1 MVFKFINEGKREHEE
16 MSAFI
21 REFRTTNE
29 LLFKE
34 RNNSLSKLRFEVYGL
49 SKVINNAL
57 ISECE
62 GKGVTTRGGKMTT
75 QGILNENTKIRDKEP
90 SVFVHDKLDAPKE
103 VLVKN
108 EPQKGKEQVVQP
120 SIKVQTSLIPFP
132 RRLRKEKKESQQR
145 QFLENLKQLYI
156 NLLFI
161 EALAQMPKYAK
172 FMKCLLTNKAR
183 LQEACTVMMN
193 ERSMEPKPTRMSLE
207 LVDRARDDEVIFN
220 VDQSIKRPAAEDDE
234 CYGID
239 DLDKTINV
247 ETRELLGNNQLDSF
261 LLKDLEKS
269 INLADLESCDSIGDQ
284 SSNDFNLGTPIRR
297 IDPVLE
303 KCKGAISWKMT
314 DMKGM
319 SLSFCTHKILMNDDF
334 KPIIQPQRR
343 LNPKVQY
350 VLKNKIV
357 KLLDSGLIYHISD
370 SLWVSPIHVVPKK
383 GGMTV
388 VLNDNNELISSRTV
402 NGWQVCINYRKLN
415 DATRKDHF
423 PLPFIDQML
432 ERLSGNE
439 Y

>member
-1 MVFKFINEGKREHEE
+1 MVFKFINKGKREHEE

-161 EALAQMPKYAK
+161 EALAQMPKL
-172 FMKCLLTNKAR
+172 CPDN
-183 LQEACTVMMN
+183 VM
-193 ERSMEPKPTRMSLE
+193 RRC
-207 LVDRARDDEVIFN
+207 VA
-220 VDQSIKRPAAEDDE
+220 
-234 CYGID
+234 
-239 DLDKTINV
+239 
-247 ETRELLGNNQLDSF
+247 GN
-261 LLKDLEKS
+261 
-269 INLADLESCDSIGDQ
+269 
-284 SSNDFNLGTPIRR
+284 
-297 IDPVLE
+297 
-303 KCKGAISWKMT
+303 
-314 DMKGM
+314 
-319 SLSFCTHKILMNDDF
+319 KILEILAHCHSGPTGGHHSASITGMKVYESGFFWPSIF
-334 KPIIQPQRR
+334 KDAKGYAMRSDACQR
-343 LNPKVQY
+343 
-350 VLKNKIV
+350 
-357 KLLDSGLIYHISD
+357 
-370 SLWVSPIHVVPKK
+370 
-383 GGMTV
+383 
-388 VLNDNNELISSRTV
+388 
-402 NGWQVCINYRKLN
+402 
-415 DATRKDHF
+415 
-423 PLPFIDQML
+423 
-432 ERLSGNE
+432 SGNIL
-439 Y
+439 